1 MQKEKRTV
9 KKNREK
15 FYEELVKS
23 VETDFEN
30 RRKARLK
37 LERQWE
43 LNMNFLI
50 GNQYCDISRRGEIAP
65 VDGGYFWQEK
75 EVFNH
80 IAPIIETRLSKFAD
94 VAPLFGVKPK
104 TDDDSAVKGAALSE
118 KLLSYVFD
126 EGDVMS
132 TVQKVCVW
140 SETCGTGF
148 YKVVWNNEG
157 GTAVGAVNGEEVFEG
172 EAEVL
177 PVSPFEIF
185 PDNLYADDIDGCAS
199 IIHAK
204 ALPVAEIKKKYGVE
218 VDGKKVGVF
227 DFAGAQ
233 AGANR
238 FADGNAEI
246 KSAMEDA
253 AIVMEKY
260 ELPSD
265 EFPNGRL
272 ITVAGGKLLYYGEL
286 PYKNGKSGARGYP
299 FIKQDCIKIA
309 GSFFGLSVIE
319 RLIPVQRAYN
329 AVKNRK
335 QEFLNRLC
343 MGVMTVEDGSVDV
356 DALAEEGL
364 SPGKILV
371 YRQGGKAPE
380 LMTEFTMPANFAE
393 EEENLINEFVRIS
406 GVSDIT
412 SSTTRTMI
420 TSGTALEIFI
430 EQDGARMAVHAGIIR
445 NCLLSVAKQ
454 ILRLYAQFTA
464 GVRALMFTDKLGKF
478 RTYYLDKTA
487 LCSDNVY
494 LQNENELLYSRRQKR
509 ETIMKLYSSGLLYDE
524 NGVLRAETKEKL
536 LSLFGFKDLDYQ
548 KGMSRLQEQKA
559 QQENDVIRRSGL
571 AIEEI
576 DDDRIHVDEHVRYVL
591 SEYDELSSEEKQRLF
606 AHVKSHKDRINQIN
620 LKGEKTYERT

>member
-1 MQKEKRTV
+1 MQKDKKSV
-9 KKNREK
+9 KKSKEK
-15 FYEELVKS
+15 FYEELVES

-50 GNQYCDISRRGEIAP
+50 GNQYCDVNRRGEIAP
-65 VDGGYFWQEK
+65 VDGGYFWQER

-94 VAPLFGVKPK
+94 ISPIFGVRPK
-104 TDDDSAVKGAALSE
+104 TDDDSAVKGAGLSE

-126 EGDVMS
+126 KNDVMS
-132 TVQKVCVW
+132 VVQRVCVW

-157 GTAVGAVNGEEVFEG
+157 GTSVGAVNGEEVFEG

-185 PDNLYADDIDGCAS
+185 PDNLYAEDVDGCAS

-204 ALPVAEIKKKYGVE
+204 AVPVAEIKKKYGVE
-218 VDGKKVGVF
+218 IGGKKVGVF
-227 DFAGAQ
+227 DFSGAQ
-233 AGANR
+233 AGVGTFAN
-238 FADGNAEI
+238 NQTEI
-246 KSAMEDA
+246 KGVMDDA
-253 AIVMEKY
+253 AIVIEKY
-260 ELPSD
+260 ELPSE

-272 ITVAGGKLLYYGEL
+272 ITVADGKLLYYGEL

-299 FIKQDCIKIA
+299 FVKQDCIKTA
-309 GSFFGLSVIE
+309 GSFFGLSIIE

-445 NCLLSVAKQ
+445 DCILNVARQ

-464 GVRALMFTDKLGKF
+464 GIRALMFTDKLGKF

-487 LCSDNVY
+487 LCSDDAY

-509 ETIMKLYSSGLLYDE
+509 ETIMKLYSSGLLQDE
-524 NGVLRAETKEKL
+524 NGVLRQNTKEKL
-536 LSLFGFKDLDYQ
+536 LSLFGFNELDYQ

-559 QQENDVIRRSGL
+559 QQENDAIRRLGL
-571 AIEEI
+571 NIEEI
-576 DDDRIHVDEHVRYVL
+576 DDDRIHVDEHVRYIL
-591 SEYDELSSEEKQRLF
+591 SEYDELTDEEKQRLF
-606 AHVKSHKDRINQIN
+606 SHVKAHKERIKQTEI
-620 LKGEKTYERT
+620 KGEKTYD

>member
-1 MQKEKRTV
+1 MQKDKKSV
-9 KKNREK
+9 KKNKEK

-23 VETDFEN
+23 VEADFET

-43 LNMNFLI
+43 LNMNFLV
-50 GNQYCDISRRGEIAP
+50 GNQYCDVNARGEIAA
-65 VDGGYFWQEK
+65 VSGGFFWQER

-80 IAPIIETRLSKFAD
+80 IAPIIETRLAKFAD
-94 VAPLFGVKPK
+94 ISPIFGVKPK
-104 TDDDSAVKGAALSE
+104 TDDDDAVKGATLSE

-126 EGDVMS
+126 SGDVMS

-157 GTAVGAVNGEEVFEG
+157 GTSVGAVNGEEVFEG

-185 PDNLYADDIDGCAS
+185 PDNLYADDLSGCAS
-199 IIHAK
+199 IIHAR
-204 ALPVAEIKKKYGVE
+204 AVPVSEIKKKYGVITE
-218 VDGKKVGVF
+218 GKSVGVF
-227 DFAGAQ
+227 DFSGTQ
-233 AGANR
+233 AGTGRLLN
-238 FADGNAEI
+238 GSAEI
-246 KSAMEDA
+246 KGVMDDA
-253 AIVMEKY
+253 EIVIEKY
-260 ELPSD
+260 ELPSE

-286 PYKNGKSGARGYP
+286 PYKNGRSGARGYP
-299 FIKQDCIKIA
+299 FVKQDCIKTA

-319 RLIPVQRAYN
+319 RLIPVQRAFN

-380 LMTEFTMPANFAE
+380 LMTEFSMPASFAE

-430 EQDGARMAVHAGIIR
+430 EQDSARMAVHASIIR
-445 NCLLSVAKQ
+445 DCVLTVAKQ

-464 GVRALMFTDKLGKF
+464 GIRALMFTDKLGKF

-487 LCSDNVY
+487 LCSDDVY

-509 ETIMKLYSSGLLYDE
+509 ETVMKLYSSGLLQDE
-524 NGVLRAETKEKL
+524 NGKLRAETKEKL
-536 LSLFGFKDLDYQ
+536 LALFGFKDLDYQ

-571 AIEEI
+571 TTEEI
-576 DDDRIHVDEHVRYVL
+576 DDDRIHIDEHIRYIL
-591 SEYDELSSEEKQRLF
+591 SEYDELTAQEKERLF
-606 AHVKSHKDRINQIN
+606 AHVKAHKDKLNENQN
-620 LKGEKTYERT
+620 KGEKNL